1 MSSRTVAHA
10 DTREDL
16 GTRPFRRNYQNLALG
31 VIDHALRDATGTRA
45 IAPDAQS
52 AARQFIYS
60 SEAEFWAD
68 AAGVNIGRLRRAYKT
83 RSEQSACDE

>member
-1 MSSRTVAHA
+1 MSSHQPAAT

-16 GTRPFRRNYQNLALG
+16 GHRPYRRNYQNLALG

-45 IAPDAQS
+45 IEPDAQS

-68 AAGVNIGRLRRAYKT
+68 AAGVNIWRLRHAYT
-83 RSEQSACDE
+83 SRSDDGDCDE